1 MINCYK
7 IILDCTQEN
16 SEFYK
21 KVFLIYNY
29 GQFKY
34 FFYNIFIFSTKSW
47 VKN

>member
-21 KVFLIYNY
+21 KVLLVNYY
-29 GQFKY
+29 GQFNY
-34 FFYNIFIFSTKSW
+34 FCYNILISQLNF
-47 VKN
+47 